1 MEQSA
6 TSMFIAGSMFGSKSK
21 ALMDLIEESHID
33 NSVKYLVFK
42 PTKDT
47 RDGLYVKSRVYDR
60 IVKAFA
66 WDQSYEDMRTIFDY
80 VVGGFALTNP
90 DETKNLFFDEIHFLS
105 KCELQFIIDTCKKY
119 DVNFYGAGLETTFK
133 LTNFEST
140 EWFKDNCD
148 SYIFYHGN
156 CNGCGKEHSAVY
168 NILFDRGQRVTDGA
182 DIQPGDAA
190 YKVYCEN
197 CISKI

>member
-105 KCELQFIIDTCKKY
+105 KCELQFIIDTCKKTHY
-119 DVNFYGAGLETTFK
+119 ITYIVKENVN
-133 LTNFEST
+133 
-140 EWFKDNCD
+140 C
-148 SYIFYHGN
+148 
-156 CNGCGKEHSAVY
+156 
-168 NILFDRGQRVTDGA
+168 
-182 DIQPGDAA
+182 
-190 YKVYCEN
+190 YK
-197 CISKI
+197 